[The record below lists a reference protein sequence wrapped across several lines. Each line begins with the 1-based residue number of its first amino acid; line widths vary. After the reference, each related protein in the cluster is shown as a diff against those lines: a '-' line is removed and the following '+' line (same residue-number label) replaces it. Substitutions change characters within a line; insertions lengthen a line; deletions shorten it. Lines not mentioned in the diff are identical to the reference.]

1 VQVKLPALLSLSL
14 LAGSALAQDPS
25 PSPTDSPAEPDISI
39 TATVRW
45 KTLRFEVV
53 GTPRVELK
61 GAPGTTVWE
70 AERINLPRPVQPG
83 VTYRDGG
90 GDLRIEASY
99 AQMIDSALAELQ
111 SPKVTAPPELPEPRR

>member
-1 VQVKLPALLSLSL
+1 MQAILPAVLSLSL
-14 LAGSALAQDPS
+14 LAGSAFAQEPS
-25 PSPTDSPAEPDISI
+25 PSPADPPAEPDISI
-39 TATVRW
+39 TAKVRW
-45 KTLRFEVV
+45 KSLRFEVV

-90 GDLRIEASY
+90 VDLRIEASF
-99 AQMIDSALAELQ
+99 AQMIDAALAELQ
-111 SPKVTAPPELPEPRR
+111 APKVTAPAPRR